1 LNYAPVGTPL
11 SGQSTHCVI
20 NLANFASAQ
29 PQAHSPYTEQWNLA
43 IQHDFGHGWGLE
55 LAYVGAHN
63 VGGLGIFA
71 PFQARLASPTN
82 PITVTDINGNTYTI
96 TTNTPNNEPLRMQ
109 VLGLDRARGARLI
122 GQFGQSI
129 YHSSQVTVSHRFSGG
144 LFFQAAYTWSRVIDN
159 VSGSQST
166 DELNNTRSGQG
177 GGQILNDQSNPAQNR
192 SVGDFDRP
200 HRFIASYSWDIPAPK
215 SGIWG
220 TPLIQGW
227 TISGIV
233 TYQSGLPFSLIDSSS
248 GGAFGNSGNNFGTG
262 LLVCNATQITSLPTC
277 TPGTATTIQQIMARS
292 GSIQS
297 NLGNWLN
304 PNFVST
310 STAVPFGRGSATGY
324 GNVPRNAFR
333 GPYQQ
338 NWDFSVAKRFRFAE
352 RHDLQFRFDFFN
364 LFNHPVFNFPASL
377 DVAASRANN
386 TTVFGQITT
395 TALPARI
402 IQFGLRYA
410 F

>member
-1 LNYAPVGTPL
+1 
-11 SGQSTHCVI
+11 
-20 NLANFASAQ
+20 
-29 PQAHSPYTEQWNLA
+29 
-43 IQHDFGHGWGLE
+43 
-55 LAYVGAHN
+55 
-63 VGGLGIFA
+63 
-71 PFQARLASPTN
+71 
-82 PITVTDINGNTYTI
+82 
-96 TTNTPNNEPLRMQ
+96 
-109 VLGLDRARGARLI
+109 
-122 GQFGQSI
+122 
-129 YHSSQVTVSHRFSGG
+129 VTVSHRFSGG